1 MPPIDEVL
9 LAEHLIAHDT
19 SHQDGIRD
27 AAGFICGW
35 LDAHGVTHREEQIN
49 GLPAVVASAGE
60 GARTVLWSSH
70 FDVVPGRREQFAPR
84 REGGRLYGR
93 GAYDMKG
100 ALAGMMAA
108 LADLTDQPP
117 PGIAAKLLIVPDE
130 ESEATALEAKATA
143 RLADAGHLGEFAI
156 CGEPTDLQIGVQ
168 AKGALVLEVQVD
180 GRSAHGSTPWLG
192 ENAVLKAVELYRRI
206 CRLPFAG
213 ERSELFDG
221 PSISL
226 GRIFGGDAV
235 NRVPD
240 RCTMHLDIRYLP
252 TQDPAE
258 VLRQVRSLGA
268 STQVHYHVPAARV
281 NPHQPHVQ
289 ALRHAVRAHRG
300 GPALGVGRNG
310 ASDAVVFL
318 RRGVPSVEFG
328 PTGGDHHGPDEYVEA
343 ASIGT
348 YRRVLVEFVS
358 ALARLRIP
366 ASPVE

>member
-1 MPPIDEVL
+1 MATIDEVA
-9 LAEHLIAHDT
+9 LAERLIAHDT
-19 SHQDGIRD
+19 SDPDGIHD
-27 AAGFICGW
+27 AAGFIAGW
-35 LDAHGVTHREEQIN
+35 LDAHGIAHGEEHIN
-49 GLPAVVASAGE
+49 GLPSVVATVGE
-60 GARTVLWSSH
+60 GERTIVWSSH
-70 FDVVPGRREQFAPR
+70 FDVVPGHRDQFTPR

-100 ALAGMMAA
+100 ALAAMLAA
-108 LADLTDQPP
+108 MADLAEAPSSGVTT
-117 PGIAAKLLIVPDE
+117 KLLIVPDE
-130 ESEATALEAKATA
+130 ESEATTLEAKATA

-156 CGEPTDLQIGVQ
+156 CGEPTDLHIGVQ
-168 AKGALVLEVQVD
+168 AKGALVIEMQVE

-192 ENAVLKAVELYRRI
+192 DNAVLRAVELYHQV
-206 CRLPFAG
+206 CALPFAG

-221 PSISL
+221 PSVSL
-226 GRIFGGDAV
+226 GRISGGDAV

-240 RCTMHLDIRYLP
+240 RCVMHLDIRYLP
-252 TQDPAE
+252 EQDPGE

-268 STQVHYHVPAARV
+268 AAQVHYHVPAARV

-328 PTGGDHHGPDEYVEA
+328 PAGGGHHGPDEHVDID
-343 ASIGT
+343 SIGT
-348 YRRVLVEFVS
+348 YRRVLVEFSGVV
-358 ALARLRIP
+358 AGVL
-366 ASPVE
+366 EG